1 MAKGIAR
8 AAPAG
13 PRYYRLTATRDEYLA
28 FHYPDTDPL
37 PAFLGPRSPPLSE
50 RYPFAVKK
58 LWKPGRR
65 ALDIGAAC
73 GRITFDLARDHGEAV
88 GVDLSRVLLAAAVEV
103 RANGRF
109 DAPRNASF
117 AVADALALPFPDGAF
132 STVVALN
139 LIDRVPDP
147 ARALDE
153 AARVTASKGLL
164 LVGSP
169 YTWKEEFTPR
179 ARWLGRV
186 GEGGAEVR
194 ARLGPAFVRE
204 AETEMLFFLPHHARS
219 GQLGRTHIQAFRRQP

>member
-1 MAKGIAR
+1 MAKGTIR

-13 PRYYRLTATRDEYLA
+13 GAYYRLTATRDEYLA
-28 FHYPDTDPL
+28 FHYPDADPL
-37 PAFLGPRSPPLSE
+37 PAFLGPRTPPLSE
-50 RYPFAVKK
+50 RYPFAVRR
-58 LWKPGRR
+58 LWKPAGR

-73 GRITFDLARDHGEAV
+73 GRVTYDLARDHEEAI
-88 GVDLSRVLLAAAVEV
+88 GVDLSRALLAAAVEV
-103 RANGRF
+103 RARL
-109 DAPRNASF
+109 DLPANASF

-132 STVVALN
+132 DTVVALN

-147 ARALDE
+147 LRALDE
-153 AARVTASKGLL
+153 AARVTAPRGLL

-186 GEGGAEVR
+186 GDGGAEVR
-194 ARLGPAFVRE
+194 ARLLPRFARE

-219 GQLGRTHIQAFRRQP
+219 GQLGRTHIQSFRRQP

>member
-13 PRYYRLTATRDEYLA
+13 PRYYRLTATRDEYVA
-28 FHYPDTDPL
+28 FHYPETDPL

-50 RYPFAVKK
+50 RYPFAVRK
-58 LWKPGRR
+58 LWKPAAR
-65 ALDIGAAC
+65 ALDIGCAV
-73 GRITFDLARDHGEAV
+73 GRIACDLARDHALAV
-88 GVDLSRVLLAAAVEV
+88 GIDLSRLLLDAAK
-103 RANGRF
+103 GRGG
-109 DAPRNASF
+109 ARF
-117 AVADALALPFPDGAF
+117 AQADALALPFADGAF
-132 STVVALN
+132 DTVVALN

-153 AARVTASKGLL
+153 AARVTAPRGLL

-179 ARWLGRV
+179 ARWLGPV

-194 ARLGPAFVRE
+194 ARLGARFLRE